1 MSTSRRTFVK
11 NWSLAAAALSLPGFP
26 NLAYALSASDNI
38 RLGMVLSSTGFMSGV
53 EPYQAAV
60 LMMGIEEVNSSGGIN
75 GAKLVPELRDP
86 GSDWGKYA
94 KQAKEL
100 VDSGVSIF
108 HSCYTSASRESLL
121 PVIQKANGLLFYPTY
136 YEGRECSDNMVMTG
150 SCPNQQV
157 DNSVPWMIKKA
168 GKKIY
173 LIGSNY
179 IYPRTMNKAAKLS
192 IKANGGSVVGEKYV
206 DLGLTT
212 TAGYKSIVADIKA
225 KKPDWVLSN
234 VVGASGDAFMQE
246 YANQGLTAANMPILA
261 YPMTEPEVLSAGI
274 KNCKGHYTSFTYF
287 QTVDTP
293 ENKAF
298 VKRFKDFLAANKSQF
313 PLPPVTSGVMQ
324 AAYSGF
330 LAFVEAAKK
339 ANSVDPVALVN
350 ACKGM
355 EINAPEGKVRINSE
369 NLHTALRPRIGQ
381 VNDEGLFDILD
392 ESASLVEP
400 LVFNPKIDPGKTC
413 EKGGEYYIRGKRVP
427 T

>member
-1 MSTSRRTFVK
+1 MTVSRRSFVQ
-11 NWSLAAAALSLPGFP
+11 NCSLAAAALTLPGLS
-26 NLAYALSASDNI
+26 NLSYALGSGDKI

-53 EPYQAAV
+53 EPYQTAV

-75 GAKLVPELRDP
+75 GAKLVPEIRDP
-86 GSDWGKYA
+86 GSDWGNYA
-94 KQAKEL
+94 KQAKKL

-136 YEGRECSDNMVMTG
+136 YEGRECTDNMVMTG

-157 DNSVPWMIKKA
+157 DNSVPWMVKKA
-168 GKKIY
+168 GKKVY

-179 IYPRTMNKAAKLS
+179 IYPRTMNKAAKLAL
-192 IKANGGSVVGEKYV
+192 KASGGSVVGEKYV
-206 DLGLTT
+206 ALDVTT
-212 TAGYKSIVADIKA
+212 TAGYKAIVADIKA

-246 YANQGLTAANMPILA
+246 YANQGLTSSNMPILA

-274 KNCKGHYTSFTYF
+274 KNCAGHYTSFTYF
-287 QTVDTP
+287 QSLDTP

-298 VKRFKDFLAANKSQF
+298 VSRFKDFLAANKKQF

-330 LAFVEAAKK
+330 LAFVAAAKK

-355 EINAPEGKVRINSE
+355 EINAPEGKVRINGE

-381 VNDEGLFDILD
+381 VNDAGLFDILD
-392 ESASLVEP
+392 ESSSLVEP
-400 LVFNPKIDPGKTC
+400 VVFNQKMDPGKVC
-413 EKGGEYYIRGKRVP
+413 KDGGAYYIKGKRVP